1 MLILPTQM
9 ILFQYPFERGDAQL
23 YVEKI
28 RFVKTFLLFKKLD
41 GRKVKSQNYHYVVG
55 KN

>member
-1 MLILPTQM
+1 MLILPTPM
-9 ILFQYPFERGDAQL
+9 ILFQHPFERGD
-23 YVEKI
+23 VEKI

-41 GRKVKSQNYHYVVG
+41 GRKVKSQNYHYVVR